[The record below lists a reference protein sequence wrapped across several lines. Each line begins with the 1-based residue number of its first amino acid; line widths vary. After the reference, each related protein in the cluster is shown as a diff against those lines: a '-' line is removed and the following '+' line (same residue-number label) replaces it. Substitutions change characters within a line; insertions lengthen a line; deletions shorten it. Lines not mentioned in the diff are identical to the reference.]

1 MSSDT
6 GARMS
11 YAAALVSSVTYG
23 IYALLAFNTFE
34 RLIYTRE
41 RWTLSR
47 KVLLAYTALLFV
59 SETIYFIAG
68 CKWSAI
74 EFVDA
79 PVDPAIFAG
88 QLSSKIAL
96 LKDTMYTI
104 TIWIADSFILYR
116 AFIILGGRYLVYIP
130 LVTYIGSIAT
140 GIGLLVQTAKP
151 GAVFGQ
157 ANVINFGTPFWSL
170 SVATNVISTLLIAGR
185 LLYRRRMLRDTAGG
199 YGATQLRMYTSAVA
213 IFAES
218 AALYAI
224 CAIVYIPMFAKNI
237 PLQYPFS
244 SLLGS
249 MSSIAPTLIILR
261 MAKGKA
267 VTREWSNVPMNDL
280 TPSVHTD
287 ARSYDQCEDVK
298 RVSDGDLS
306 EIQVM
311 TRT

>member
-1 MSSDT
+1 
-6 GARMS
+6 MS
-11 YAAALVSSVTYG
+11 YAAALVASVTYG
-23 IYALLAFNTFE
+23 VYVLLAFNTFE
-34 RLIYTRE
+34 RLVFARE

-59 SETIYFIAG
+59 SETIYFIAAS
-68 CKWSAI
+68 KWSAI

-79 PVDPAIFAG
+79 LVDPAIFAG
-88 QLSSKIAL
+88 QLSSRIAL
-96 LKDTMYTI
+96 LKDIMYTI

-116 AFIILGGRYLVYIP
+116 AFVILGKHYLVFIP
-130 LVTYIGSIAT
+130 LLTYIGSLAT
-140 GIGLLVQTAKP
+140 GIGLLIQTAKP

-157 ANVINFGTPFWSL
+157 ANVINFGTPFWSS

-185 LLYRRRMLRDTAGG
+185 LLYRRRMLRDTTRG
-199 YGATQLRMYTSAVA
+199 YGATQLRMYTSTVA

-224 CAIVYIPMFAKNI
+224 CAIIYIPMFAKNI
-237 PLQYPFS
+237 TLQYPFS
-244 SLLGS
+244 ALLGS
-249 MSSIAPTLIILR
+249 MSCIAPTLIILR

-267 VTREWSNVPMNDL
+267 VTREWSNVPLNDL

-287 ARSYDQCEDVK
+287 AQSFDQEDVK
-298 RVSDGDLS
+298 RASDGDLS

-311 TRT
+311 TRV